1 MENWRQNIMEEWRRN
16 YIRANTNACV
26 NNCICFYLWKNQS
39 FKQSI
44 QDTMDHV
51 RKYHYCDP
59 ESMKEAIV
67 GKLKTM
73 IHKDGVNKFIAELK
87 QIYVSLSYKT
97 VKDFIAGE
105 YEIEGL
111 TAQGIANI
119 VSEQLQTI

>member
-1 MENWRQNIMEEWRRN
+1 MEEWRRN
-16 YIRANTNACV
+16 YIIANTNACV

-44 QDTMDHV
+44 QNIMDHV

-59 ESMKEAIV
+59 EAMKDAIV
-67 GKLKTM
+67 EKLKTM
-73 IHKDGVNKFIAELK
+73 TEEKGVNGFILEWK
-87 QIYVSLSYKT
+87 QTYVRPFYKT

-105 YEIEGL
+105 YETEGL